1 MTFWALLVLILLLS
15 ALVAYLGDRVAKWA
29 GKRHFRFL
37 GLRPRQTATLVA
49 VLTGVGIALFSYL
62 GFLLVFR
69 EARETILEAQA
80 IREERDRLKGEREAL
95 LRLKEAMEAEAARA
109 LSELN
114 ALRAERKELLKAL
127 EEAEALKGRLM
138 AEARDLQ
145 AQVAALGKEKA
156 RLEEEKARLE
166 RERARLE
173 EEKARLAALL
183 LEREALLAE
192 KERALAERTQA
203 LKALEEAARRAEAEK
218 KRLEGERARLE
229 GDLALLQARLEE
241 AGRERQR
248 LQEELSALQGRLAET
263 QRSLAQAEARVRAL
277 LQQAEALE
285 GERGQLSQRLLR
297 LSQGLYL
304 GEVRLGAEE
313 GRATLE
319 RVAERRA
326 LLQGFRGAE
335 LLEGEVRGPGVAVLE
350 GAGYRDGRLLVRFR
364 FYPEKK
370 AFPAGAVLASATFRL
385 STPARHQE
393 VLERLGEEARR
404 RLLEAGFPPEYATFP
419 SPEELARGLALL
431 EGKRG
436 VARVGVVAAKDLWTT
451 ERPLLAYRLLGGP
464 PGPEV
469 PVPTQKVP

>member
-49 VLTGVGIALFSYL
+49 VMTGVGIALFSYL

-95 LRLKEAMEAEAARA
+95 LRAKEAMEAEAARA

-138 AEARDLQ
+138 AEARGLQ
-145 AQVAALGKEKA
+145 AQVAAPGKEKA

-166 RERARLE
+166 
-173 EEKARLAALL
+173 EEKTRLAALL
-183 LEREALLAE
+183 SEREALLAE
-192 KERALAERTQA
+192 KERALAERTEA
-203 LKALEEAARRAEAEK
+203 LKALEEALRKTAAEK
-218 KRLEGERARLE
+218 KRLEGEKGRLE
-229 GDLALLQARLEE
+229 ADLALLQARLEE
-241 AGRERQR
+241 ARRERQG
-248 LQEELSALQGRLAET
+248 LEEELSALRGRLAEA
-263 QRSLAQAEARVRAL
+263 QRSLAQAEERVRDL
-277 LQQAEALE
+277 LRQAEALA
-285 GERGQLSQRLLR
+285 GERGQLSERLLR

-326 LLQGFRGAE
+326 LLRGFREAE
-335 LLEGEVRGPGVAVLE
+335 LLEGEVRGPGLAVLE

-370 AFPAGAVLASATFRL
+370 AFAAGEVLASATFRL
-385 STPARHQE
+385 STQARHQE

-431 EGKRG
+431 QGRKG
-436 VARVGVVAAKDLWTT
+436 VVRLGVVAAKDLWTT
-451 ERPLLAYRLLGGP
+451 ERPLLAYQLLGGP

-469 PVPTQKVP
+469 PLPTQKVP

>member
-49 VLTGVGIALFSYL
+49 VMTGVGIALFSYL

-95 LRLKEAMEAEAARA
+95 LRAKEAMEAEAARA

-138 AEARDLQ
+138 AEARGLQ

-156 RLEEEKARLE
+156 RLEEEKT
-166 RERARLE
+166 
-173 EEKARLAALL
+173 RLAALL
-183 LEREALLAE
+183 SQREALLAE
-192 KERALAERTQA
+192 KKRALAERTGA
-203 LKALEEAARRAEAEK
+203 LKAMEEALRRTAAEK
-218 KRLEGERARLE
+218 KRLEGEKGRLE
-229 GDLALLQARLEE
+229 ADLALLQARLEE
-241 AGRERQR
+241 ARRERQG
-248 LQEELSALQGRLAET
+248 LEEELSALRGRLAEA
-263 QRSLAQAEARVRAL
+263 QRSLAQAEERVRGL
-277 LQQAEALE
+277 LRQAEALA
-285 GERGQLSQRLLR
+285 GERGQLSERLLR

-319 RVAERRA
+319 RVAERRT

-335 LLEGEVRGPGVAVLE
+335 LLEGEVRGPGLAVLE
-350 GAGYRDGRLLVRFR
+350 GAGYRDGKLLVRFR

-370 AFPAGAVLASATFRL
+370 AFAAGEVLASATFRL
-385 STPARHQE
+385 STQARHQE
-393 VLERLGEEARR
+393 ALERLGEEARR

-431 EGKRG
+431 QGRKG
-436 VARVGVVAAKDLWTT
+436 VVRLGVVAAKDLWTT
-451 ERPLLAYRLLGGP
+451 ERPLLAYQLLGGP

-469 PVPTQKVP
+469 PLPTQKVP

>member
-29 GKRHFRFL
+29 GKRHYRLF

-49 VLTGVGIALFSYL
+49 VMTGVGIALFSYL

-80 IREERDRLKGEREAL
+80 VREERDRLKGEREAL
-95 LRLKEAMEAEAARA
+95 LRVKEAMEAEAARA

-138 AEARDLQ
+138 AEARGLQ

-166 RERARLE
+166 
-173 EEKARLAALL
+173 EEKTRLAALL
-183 LEREALLAE
+183 SEREALLAE
-192 KERALAERTQA
+192 KERALAERTEA
-203 LKALEEAARRAEAEK
+203 LKALEEALRRTAAEK
-218 KRLEGERARLE
+218 KRLEGEKGRLE
-229 GDLALLQARLEE
+229 ADLAFLQARLEE
-241 AGRERQR
+241 ARRERQG
-248 LQEELSALQGRLAET
+248 LEEELSALRGRLAEA
-263 QRSLAQAEARVRAL
+263 QRSLAQAEERVRGL
-277 LQQAEALE
+277 LRQAEALA

-335 LLEGEVRGPGVAVLE
+335 LLEGEVRGPGLAVLE

-370 AFPAGAVLASATFRL
+370 AFAAGEVLASATFRL
-385 STPARHQE
+385 STQARHQE
-393 VLERLGEEARR
+393 ALERLGEEARR

-431 EGKRG
+431 QGRKG
-436 VARVGVVAAKDLWTT
+436 VVRLGVVAAKDLWTT
-451 ERPLLAYRLLGGP
+451 ERPLLAYQLLGGP
-464 PGPEV
+464 PGLEV
-469 PVPTQKVP
+469 PLPTQKVP

>member
-1 MTFWALLVLILLLS
+1 MTFWALLTLILLLS

-49 VLTGVGIALFSYL
+49 VMTGVGIALFSYL

-80 IREERDRLKGEREAL
+80 VREERDRLKGEREAL
-95 LRLKEAMEAEAARA
+95 LRAKEAMEAEAARA

-127 EEAEALKGRLM
+127 EEAEALKGRLR
-138 AEARDLQ
+138 AEARGLQ

-156 RLEEEKARLE
+156 RLEEEKT
-166 RERARLE
+166 
-173 EEKARLAALL
+173 RLAALL
-183 LEREALLAE
+183 SEREALLAE
-192 KERALAERTQA
+192 KERALAERTEA
-203 LKALEEAARRAEAEK
+203 LKALEEALRKTAAEK
-218 KRLEGERARLE
+218 KRLEGEKGRLE
-229 GDLALLQARLEE
+229 ADLALLQARLEE
-241 AGRERQR
+241 ARRERQG
-248 LQEELSALQGRLAET
+248 LEEELSALRGRLAEA
-263 QRSLAQAEARVRAL
+263 QRSLAQAEERVRGL
-277 LQQAEALE
+277 LRQAEALA
-285 GERGQLSQRLLR
+285 GERGQLSERLLR

-335 LLEGEVRGPGVAVLE
+335 LLEGEVRGPGLAVLE
-350 GAGYRDGRLLVRFR
+350 GAGYRDGKLLVRFR

-370 AFPAGAVLASATFRL
+370 GFAAGEVLASATFRL
-385 STPARHQE
+385 STQARHQE

-431 EGKRG
+431 QGRKG
-436 VARVGVVAAKDLWTT
+436 VVRLGVVAAKDLWTT
-451 ERPLLAYRLLGGP
+451 ERPLLAYQLLGGP

-469 PVPTQKVP
+469 PLPTQKVP

>member
-29 GKRHFRFL
+29 GKRHYRLF

-49 VLTGVGIALFSYL
+49 VMTGVGIALFSYL

-80 IREERDRLKGEREAL
+80 VREERDRLKGEREAL
-95 LRLKEAMEAEAARA
+95 LRAKEAMEAEAARA

-127 EEAEALKGRLM
+127 EEAEALKGRLR
-138 AEARDLQ
+138 AEARGLQ

-156 RLEEEKARLE
+156 RLEEEKT
-166 RERARLE
+166 
-173 EEKARLAALL
+173 RLAALL
-183 LEREALLAE
+183 SEKEAPLAE
-192 KERALAERTQA
+192 KERALAERTEA
-203 LKALEEAARRAEAEK
+203 LKALEEALRRTAAER
-218 KRLEGERARLE
+218 KRLEREKGRLE
-229 GDLALLQARLEE
+229 ADLALLQACLEE
-241 AGRERQR
+241 ARRERQG
-248 LQEELSALQGRLAET
+248 LEEELSALRGRLAEA
-263 QRSLAQAEARVRAL
+263 QGSLAQAEERVRDL
-277 LQQAEALE
+277 LRQAEALA
-285 GERGQLSQRLLR
+285 GERGQLSERLLR

-335 LLEGEVRGPGVAVLE
+335 LLEGEVRGPGLAVLE

-370 AFPAGAVLASATFRL
+370 AFAAGEVLASATFRL
-385 STPARHQE
+385 STQARHQE

-431 EGKRG
+431 QGRKG
-436 VARVGVVAAKDLWTT
+436 VVRLGVVAAKDLWTT
-451 ERPLLAYRLLGGP
+451 ERPLLAYQLLGGP

-469 PVPTQKVP
+469 PLPTQKVP

>member
-49 VLTGVGIALFSYL
+49 VMTGVGIALFSYL

-80 IREERDRLKGEREAL
+80 VREERDRLKGEREAL
-95 LRLKEAMEAEAARA
+95 LRAKEAMEAEAARA

-138 AEARDLQ
+138 AEARGLQ

-166 RERARLE
+166 
-173 EEKARLAALL
+173 EEKTRLAALL
-183 LEREALLAE
+183 SEKEALLAE
-192 KERALAERTQA
+192 KERALAERTEA
-203 LKALEEAARRAEAEK
+203 LKALEEALRKTAAEK
-218 KRLEGERARLE
+218 KRLEGEKGRLE
-229 GDLALLQARLEE
+229 ADIALLQARLEE
-241 AGRERQR
+241 ARRERQG
-248 LQEELSALQGRLAET
+248 LEEELSALRGRLAEA
-263 QRSLAQAEARVRAL
+263 QRSLAQAEERVRGL
-277 LQQAEALE
+277 LRQAEALA
-285 GERGQLSQRLLR
+285 GERGQLSERLLR

-335 LLEGEVRGPGVAVLE
+335 LLEGEVRGPGLAVLE

-370 AFPAGAVLASATFRL
+370 AFAAGEVLASATFRL
-385 STPARHQE
+385 STQARHQE

-431 EGKRG
+431 QGRKG
-436 VARVGVVAAKDLWTT
+436 VVRLGVVAAKDLWTT
-451 ERPLLAYRLLGGP
+451 ERPLLAYQLLGGP

-469 PVPTQKVP
+469 PLPTQKVP

>member
-49 VLTGVGIALFSYL
+49 VMTGVGIALFSYL

-80 IREERDRLKGEREAL
+80 VREERDRLKGEREAL
-95 LRLKEAMEAEAARA
+95 LRAKEAMEAEAARA

-138 AEARDLQ
+138 AEARGLQ

-166 RERARLE
+166 
-173 EEKARLAALL
+173 EEKTRLAALL
-183 LEREALLAE
+183 SEREALLAE
-192 KERALAERTQA
+192 KERALAERTEA
-203 LKALEEAARRAEAEK
+203 LKALEEASRRTAAER
-218 KRLEGERARLE
+218 KRLEGERGRLE
-229 GDLALLQARLEE
+229 ADIALLQARLEE
-241 AGRERQR
+241 ARRERQG
-248 LQEELSALQGRLAET
+248 LEEELSALRGRLAEA
-263 QRSLAQAEARVRAL
+263 QRSLAQAEERVRGL
-277 LQQAEALE
+277 LRQAEALA
-285 GERGQLSQRLLR
+285 GERGQLSERLLR

-335 LLEGEVRGPGVAVLE
+335 LLEGEVRGPGLAVLE

-370 AFPAGAVLASATFRL
+370 AFAAGEVLASATFRL
-385 STPARHQE
+385 STQARHQE

-431 EGKRG
+431 QGRKG
-436 VARVGVVAAKDLWTT
+436 VVRLGVVAAKDLWTT
-451 ERPLLAYRLLGGP
+451 ERPLLAYQLLGGP

-469 PVPTQKVP
+469 PLPTQKVP

>member
-1 MTFWALLVLILLLS
+1 MTFWALLTLILLLS

-49 VLTGVGIALFSYL
+49 VMTGVGIALFSYL

-80 IREERDRLKGEREAL
+80 VREERDRLKGEREAL
-95 LRLKEAMEAEAARA
+95 LRAKEAMEAEAARA

-127 EEAEALKGRLM
+127 EEAEALKGRLR
-138 AEARDLQ
+138 AEARGLQ

-156 RLEEEKARLE
+156 RLEEEKT
-166 RERARLE
+166 
-173 EEKARLAALL
+173 RLAALL
-183 LEREALLAE
+183 SEREALLAE
-192 KERALAERTQA
+192 KERALAERTGA
-203 LKALEEAARRAEAEK
+203 LKALEEALRKTAAERK
-218 KRLEGERARLE
+218 QLEGEKGRLE
-229 GDLALLQARLEE
+229 ADIALLQARLEE
-241 AGRERQR
+241 ARRERQG
-248 LQEELSALQGRLAET
+248 LEEELSALRGRLAEA
-263 QRSLAQAEARVRAL
+263 QRSLAQAEERVRGL
-277 LQQAEALE
+277 LRQAEALA
-285 GERGQLSQRLLR
+285 GERGQLSERLLR

-335 LLEGEVRGPGVAVLE
+335 LLEGEVRGPGLAVLE

-370 AFPAGAVLASATFRL
+370 AFAAGEVLASATFRL
-385 STPARHQE
+385 STQARHQE

-404 RLLEAGFPPEYATFP
+404 RLLEAGFPPEYATLP

-431 EGKRG
+431 QGRRG
-436 VARVGVVAAKDLWTT
+436 VVRLGVVAAKDLWTT
-451 ERPLLAYRLLGGP
+451 ERPLLAYQLLGGP

-469 PVPTQKVP
+469 PLPTQKVP

>member
-49 VLTGVGIALFSYL
+49 VMTGVGIALFSYL

-95 LRLKEAMEAEAARA
+95 LRAKEAMEAEAARA

-138 AEARDLQ
+138 AEARGLQ

-166 RERARLE
+166 
-173 EEKARLAALL
+173 EEKTRLAALL
-183 LEREALLAE
+183 SEREALLAE
-192 KERALAERTQA
+192 KERALAERTEA
-203 LKALEEAARRAEAEK
+203 LKALEEASRRTAAEK
-218 KRLEGERARLE
+218 KRLEGERGRLE
-229 GDLALLQARLEE
+229 ADLALLQARLEE
-241 AGRERQR
+241 ARRERQG
-248 LQEELSALQGRLAET
+248 LEEELSALRGRLAEA
-263 QRSLAQAEARVRAL
+263 QRSLAQAEERVRDL
-277 LQQAEALE
+277 LRQAEALA
-285 GERGQLSQRLLR
+285 GERGQLSERLLR

-335 LLEGEVRGPGVAVLE
+335 LLEGEVRGPGLAVLE

-370 AFPAGAVLASATFRL
+370 AFAAGEVLASATFRL
-385 STPARHQE
+385 STQARHQE

-431 EGKRG
+431 QGRKG
-436 VARVGVVAAKDLWTT
+436 VVRLGVVAAKDLWTT
-451 ERPLLAYRLLGGP
+451 ERPLLAYQLLGGP

-469 PVPTQKVP
+469 PLPTQKVP

>member
-29 GKRHFRFL
+29 GKRHFCLF

-49 VLTGVGIALFSYL
+49 VMTGVGIALFSYL

-95 LRLKEAMEAEAARA
+95 LRAKEAMEAEAARA

-138 AEARDLQ
+138 AEARGLQ

-166 RERARLE
+166 
-173 EEKARLAALL
+173 EEKTRLAALL
-183 LEREALLAE
+183 SEREALLAE
-192 KERALAERTQA
+192 KERALAERTEA
-203 LKALEEAARRAEAEK
+203 LKALEEALRKTAAEK
-218 KRLEGERARLE
+218 KRLEGEKGRLE
-229 GDLALLQARLEE
+229 ADLALLQARLEE
-241 AGRERQR
+241 ARRERQG
-248 LQEELSALQGRLAET
+248 LEEELSALRGRLAEA
-263 QRSLAQAEARVRAL
+263 QRSLAQAEERVRDL
-277 LQQAEALE
+277 LRQAEALA
-285 GERGQLSQRLLR
+285 GERGQLSERLLR

-335 LLEGEVRGPGVAVLE
+335 LLEGEVRGPGLAVLE
-350 GAGYRDGRLLVRFR
+350 GAGYRDGKLLVRFR

-370 AFPAGAVLASATFRL
+370 AFAAGEVLASATFRL
-385 STPARHQE
+385 STQARHQE

-431 EGKRG
+431 QGRKG
-436 VARVGVVAAKDLWTT
+436 VVRLGVVAAKDLWTT
-451 ERPLLAYRLLGGP
+451 ERPLLAYQLLGGP

-469 PVPTQKVP
+469 PLPTQKVP

>member
-49 VLTGVGIALFSYL
+49 VMTGVGIALFSYL

-95 LRLKEAMEAEAARA
+95 LRAKEAMEAEAARA

-138 AEARDLQ
+138 AEARGLQ

-156 RLEEEKARLE
+156 RLEEEKT
-166 RERARLE
+166 
-173 EEKARLAALL
+173 RLAALL
-183 LEREALLAE
+183 SQREALLAE
-192 KERALAERTQA
+192 KERALAERTGA
-203 LKALEEAARRAEAEK
+203 LKALEEALRRTAAEK
-218 KRLEGERARLE
+218 KRLEGEKGRLE
-229 GDLALLQARLEE
+229 ADLALLQARLEE
-241 AGRERQR
+241 ARRERQG
-248 LQEELSALQGRLAET
+248 LEEELYALRGRLAEA
-263 QRSLAQAEARVRAL
+263 QRSLAQAEERVRGL
-277 LQQAEALE
+277 LRQAEALA
-285 GERGQLSQRLLR
+285 GERGQLSERLLR

-335 LLEGEVRGPGVAVLE
+335 LLEGEVQGPGLAVLE

-370 AFPAGAVLASATFRL
+370 AFAAGEVLASATFRL
-385 STPARHQE
+385 STQARHQE

-431 EGKRG
+431 QGRKG
-436 VARVGVVAAKDLWTT
+436 VVRLGVVAAKDLWTT
-451 ERPLLAYRLLGGP
+451 ERPLLAYQLLGGP

-469 PVPTQKVP
+469 PLPTQKVP

>member
-49 VLTGVGIALFSYL
+49 VMTGVGIALFSYL

-80 IREERDRLKGEREAL
+80 VREERDRLKGEREAL
-95 LRLKEAMEAEAARA
+95 LRAKEAMEAEAARA

-138 AEARDLQ
+138 AEARGLQ

-166 RERARLE
+166 
-173 EEKARLAALL
+173 EEKTRLAALL
-183 LEREALLAE
+183 SEREALLAE
-192 KERALAERTQA
+192 KERALAERTEA
-203 LKALEEAARRAEAEK
+203 LKALEEALRKTAAEK
-218 KRLEGERARLE
+218 KRLEGEKGRLE
-229 GDLALLQARLEE
+229 ADIAILQARLEE
-241 AGRERQR
+241 ARRERQG
-248 LQEELSALQGRLAET
+248 LEEELSALRGRLAEA
-263 QRSLAQAEARVRAL
+263 QRSLAQAEERVRGL
-277 LQQAEALE
+277 LRQAEALA
-285 GERGQLSQRLLR
+285 GERGQLSERLLR

-335 LLEGEVRGPGVAVLE
+335 LLEGEVRGPGLAVLE

-370 AFPAGAVLASATFRL
+370 AFAAGEVLASATFRL
-385 STPARHQE
+385 STQARHQE

-431 EGKRG
+431 QGRKG
-436 VARVGVVAAKDLWTT
+436 VVRLGVVAAKDLWTT
-451 ERPLLAYRLLGGP
+451 ERPLLAYQLLGGP

-469 PVPTQKVP
+469 PLPTQKVP

>member
-29 GKRHFRFL
+29 GKRHYRLF

-49 VLTGVGIALFSYL
+49 VMTGVGIALFSYL

-95 LRLKEAMEAEAARA
+95 LRAKEAMEAEAARA

-114 ALRAERKELLKAL
+114 ALRVERKELLKVL
-127 EEAEALKGRLM
+127 EEAEALKGRLV
-138 AEARDLQ
+138 AEARGLQ

-156 RLEEEKARLE
+156 WLQ
-166 RERARLE
+166 

-183 LEREALLAE
+183 SQREALLAE
-192 KERALAERTQA
+192 KERALAERTRA
-203 LKALEEAARRAEAEK
+203 LKALEEALRKTAAEK
-218 KRLEGERARLE
+218 KRLEGEKGRLE
-229 GDLALLQARLEE
+229 ADLALLQARLEE
-241 AGRERQR
+241 ARRERQG
-248 LQEELSALQGRLAET
+248 LEEELSALRGRLAEA
-263 QRSLAQAEARVRAL
+263 QRSLAQAEGRVQGL
-277 LQQAEALE
+277 LRQAEALA
-285 GERGQLSQRLLR
+285 GERGQLSERLLR
-297 LSQGLYL
+297 LSERLYL

-335 LLEGEVRGPGVAVLE
+335 LLEGEVRGPGLAVLE

-370 AFPAGAVLASATFRL
+370 AFAAGEVLASAAFRL
-385 STPARHQE
+385 STQARHQE

-431 EGKRG
+431 QGRKG
-436 VARVGVVAAKDLWTT
+436 VVRLGVVAAKDLWTT
-451 ERPLLAYRLLGGP
+451 ERPLLAYQLLGGP

-469 PVPTQKVP
+469 PLPTQKVP

>member
-49 VLTGVGIALFSYL
+49 VMTGVGIALFSYL

-80 IREERDRLKGEREAL
+80 VREERDRLKGEREAL
-95 LRLKEAMEAEAARA
+95 LKAKEAMEAEAARA

-138 AEARDLQ
+138 AEARGLQ

-156 RLEEEKARLE
+156 RLGEEKT
-166 RERARLE
+166 
-173 EEKARLAALL
+173 RLAALL
-183 LEREALLAE
+183 SQREALLAE
-192 KERALAERTQA
+192 KERALAERTGA
-203 LKALEEAARRAEAEK
+203 LKALEEALGKTAAEK
-218 KRLEGERARLE
+218 KRLEREKGRLE
-229 GDLALLQARLEE
+229 ADIAILQARLEE
-241 AGRERQR
+241 ARRERQG
-248 LQEELSALQGRLAET
+248 LEEELSALRGRLAEV
-263 QRSLAQAEARVRAL
+263 QRSLAQAEERVRGL
-277 LQQAEALE
+277 LRQAEALA
-285 GERGQLSQRLLR
+285 GERGQLSERLLR

-335 LLEGEVRGPGVAVLE
+335 LLEGEVRGPGLAVLE

-370 AFPAGAVLASATFRL
+370 AFAAGEVLASATFRL
-385 STPARHQE
+385 STQARHQE
-393 VLERLGEEARR
+393 VLERLGGEVRR

-431 EGKRG
+431 QGRKG
-436 VARVGVVAAKDLWTT
+436 VVRLGVVAAKDLWTT
-451 ERPLLAYRLLGGP
+451 ERPLLAYQLLGGP

-469 PVPTQKVP
+469 PLPTQKVP

>member
-29 GKRHFRFL
+29 GKRHYRLF

-49 VLTGVGIALFSYL
+49 VMTGVGIALFSYL

-80 IREERDRLKGEREAL
+80 VREERDRLKGEREAL
-95 LRLKEAMEAEAARA
+95 LRAKEAMEAEAARA

-127 EEAEALKGRLM
+127 EEAEALKGRLV
-138 AEARDLQ
+138 AEARGLQ

-156 RLEEEKARLE
+156 RLEEEKARL
-166 RERARLE
+166 
-173 EEKARLAALL
+173 AALL
-183 LEREALLAE
+183 SQREALLAE
-192 KERALAERTQA
+192 KERALAERTEA
-203 LKALEEAARRAEAEK
+203 LKALEEALRRTAAEK
-218 KRLEGERARLE
+218 KRLEGEKGRLE
-229 GDLALLQARLEE
+229 ADLALLQARLEE
-241 AGRERQR
+241 ARRERQG
-248 LQEELSALQGRLAET
+248 LEEELSALRGRLAEA
-263 QRSLAQAEARVRAL
+263 QRSLAQAEERVRGL
-277 LQQAEALE
+277 LRQAEALA
-285 GERGQLSQRLLR
+285 GERGQLSERLLR

-335 LLEGEVRGPGVAVLE
+335 LLEGEVRGPGLAVLE

-370 AFPAGAVLASATFRL
+370 AFAAGEVLASATFRL
-385 STPARHQE
+385 STQARHQE

-431 EGKRG
+431 QGRKG
-436 VARVGVVAAKDLWTT
+436 VVRLGVVAAKDLWTT
-451 ERPLLAYRLLGGP
+451 ERPLLAYQLLGGP

-469 PVPTQKVP
+469 PLPTQKVP

>member
-1 MTFWALLVLILLLS
+1 MTFWVLLVLILLLS

-49 VLTGVGIALFSYL
+49 VMTGVGIALFSYL

-95 LRLKEAMEAEAARA
+95 LRAKEAMEAEAARA

-138 AEARDLQ
+138 AEARGLQ
-145 AQVAALGKEKA
+145 AQVASLGKEKA
-156 RLEEEKARLE
+156 RLEEEKT
-166 RERARLE
+166 
-173 EEKARLAALL
+173 RLAALL
-183 LEREALLAE
+183 SEREALLAE
-192 KERALAERTQA
+192 KERALAEKTGA
-203 LKALEEAARRAEAEK
+203 LKALEEASRRTAAEK
-218 KRLEGERARLE
+218 KRLEGEKGRLE
-229 GDLALLQARLEE
+229 ADIALLQARLEE
-241 AGRERQR
+241 ARRERQGFE
-248 LQEELSALQGRLAET
+248 EELSALRGRLAEA
-263 QRSLAQAEARVRAL
+263 QRSLAQAEERVRDL
-277 LQQAEALE
+277 LRQAEALA
-285 GERGQLSQRLLR
+285 GERGQLSERLLR

-335 LLEGEVRGPGVAVLE
+335 LLEGEVRGPGLVVLE
-350 GAGYRDGRLLVRFR
+350 GAGYWDGRLLVRFR

-370 AFPAGAVLASATFRL
+370 AFAAGEVLASATFRL
-385 STPARHQE
+385 STQARHQE

-404 RLLEAGFPPEYATFP
+404 KLLEAGFPPEYATFP

-431 EGKRG
+431 QGRKG
-436 VARVGVVAAKDLWTT
+436 VVRLGLVAAKDLWTT
-451 ERPLLAYRLLGGP
+451 ERPLLAYQLLGGP

-469 PVPTQKVP
+469 PLPTQKVP

>member
-49 VLTGVGIALFSYL
+49 VMTGVGIALFSYL

-80 IREERDRLKGEREAL
+80 VREERDRLKGEREAL
-95 LRLKEAMEAEAARA
+95 LRAKEAMEAEAARA

-138 AEARDLQ
+138 AEARGLQ

-166 RERARLE
+166 
-173 EEKARLAALL
+173 EEKTRLAALL
-183 LEREALLAE
+183 SEREALLAE
-192 KERALAERTQA
+192 KERALAERTEA
-203 LKALEEAARRAEAEK
+203 LKALEEALRKTAAEK
-218 KRLEGERARLE
+218 KRLEGEKGRLE
-229 GDLALLQARLEE
+229 ADIALLQARLEE
-241 AGRERQR
+241 ARRERQG
-248 LQEELSALQGRLAET
+248 LEEELSALRGRLAEA
-263 QRSLAQAEARVRAL
+263 QRSLAQAEERVRGL
-277 LQQAEALE
+277 LRQAEALA
-285 GERGQLSQRLLR
+285 GERGQLSERLLR

-335 LLEGEVRGPGVAVLE
+335 LLEGEVRGPGLAVLE

-370 AFPAGAVLASATFRL
+370 AFAAGEVLASATFRL
-385 STPARHQE
+385 STQARHQE

-431 EGKRG
+431 QGRKG
-436 VARVGVVAAKDLWTT
+436 VVRLGVVAAKDLWTT
-451 ERPLLAYRLLGGP
+451 ERPLLAYQLLGGP

-469 PVPTQKVP
+469 PLPTQKVP

>member
-49 VLTGVGIALFSYL
+49 VMTGVGIALFSYL

-95 LRLKEAMEAEAARA
+95 LRAKEAMEAEAARA

-114 ALRAERKELLKAL
+114 ALRTERKELLKAL
-127 EEAEALKGRLM
+127 EEAEALKGRLR
-138 AEARDLQ
+138 AEARGLQ

-156 RLEEEKARLE
+156 RLEEEKARL
-166 RERARLE
+166 
-173 EEKARLAALL
+173 AALL
-183 LEREALLAE
+183 SQREALLAE
-192 KERALAERTQA
+192 KERALAERTEA
-203 LKALEEAARRAEAEK
+203 LKALEEALRRTAAEK
-218 KRLEGERARLE
+218 KRLEGEKGRLE
-229 GDLALLQARLEE
+229 ADLALLQARLEE
-241 AGRERQR
+241 ARRERQG
-248 LQEELSALQGRLAET
+248 LEEELSALRGRLAEA
-263 QRSLAQAEARVRAL
+263 QRSLAQAEERVRGL
-277 LQQAEALE
+277 LRQAEALA
-285 GERGQLSQRLLR
+285 GERGQLSEKLLR

-335 LLEGEVRGPGVAVLE
+335 LLEGEVRGPGLAVLE

-370 AFPAGAVLASATFRL
+370 AFAAGEVLASATFRL
-385 STPARHQE
+385 STQARHQE

-431 EGKRG
+431 QGRKG
-436 VARVGVVAAKDLWTT
+436 VVRLGVVAAKDLWTT
-451 ERPLLAYRLLGGP
+451 ERPLLAYQLLGGP

-469 PVPTQKVP
+469 PLPTQKVP

>member
-49 VLTGVGIALFSYL
+49 VMTGVGIALFSYL

-80 IREERDRLKGEREAL
+80 VREERDRLKGEREAL
-95 LRLKEAMEAEAARA
+95 LKAKEAMEAEAARA

-138 AEARDLQ
+138 AEARGLQ

-156 RLEEEKARLE
+156 RLGEEKT
-166 RERARLE
+166 
-173 EEKARLAALL
+173 RLAALL
-183 LEREALLAE
+183 SQREALLAE
-192 KERALAERTQA
+192 KERALAERTGA
-203 LKALEEAARRAEAEK
+203 LKALEEALGKTAAEK
-218 KRLEGERARLE
+218 KRLEREKGRLE
-229 GDLALLQARLEE
+229 ADIAILQARLEE
-241 AGRERQR
+241 ARRERQG
-248 LQEELSALQGRLAET
+248 LEEELSALRGRLAEV
-263 QRSLAQAEARVRAL
+263 QRSLAQAEERVRGL
-277 LQQAEALE
+277 LRQAEALA
-285 GERGQLSQRLLR
+285 GERGQLSERLLR

-335 LLEGEVRGPGVAVLE
+335 LLEGEVRGPGLAVLE

-370 AFPAGAVLASATFRL
+370 AFAAGEVLASATFRL
-385 STPARHQE
+385 STQARHQE
-393 VLERLGEEARR
+393 VLERLGEEVRR

-431 EGKRG
+431 QGRKG
-436 VARVGVVAAKDLWTT
+436 VVRLGVVAAKDLWTT
-451 ERPLLAYRLLGGP
+451 ERPLLAYQLLGGP

-469 PVPTQKVP
+469 PLPTQKVP

>member
-49 VLTGVGIALFSYL
+49 VMTGVGIALFSYL

-80 IREERDRLKGEREAL
+80 VREERDRLKGEREAL
-95 LRLKEAMEAEAARA
+95 LRAKEAMEAEAARA

-138 AEARDLQ
+138 AEARGLQ

-166 RERARLE
+166 
-173 EEKARLAALL
+173 EEKTRLAALL
-183 LEREALLAE
+183 SEREALLAE
-192 KERALAERTQA
+192 KERALAERTEA
-203 LKALEEAARRAEAEK
+203 LKALEEALRKTAAEK
-218 KRLEGERARLE
+218 KRLEGEKGRLE
-229 GDLALLQARLEE
+229 ADLALLQARLEE
-241 AGRERQR
+241 GRRERQG
-248 LQEELSALQGRLAET
+248 LEEELSALRGRLAEA
-263 QRSLAQAEARVRAL
+263 QRSLAQAEERVRDL
-277 LQQAEALE
+277 LRQAEALA
-285 GERGQLSQRLLR
+285 GERGQLSERLLR

-335 LLEGEVRGPGVAVLE
+335 LLEGEVRGPGLAVLE

-370 AFPAGAVLASATFRL
+370 AFAAGEVLASATFRL
-385 STPARHQE
+385 STQARHQE

-431 EGKRG
+431 QGRKG
-436 VARVGVVAAKDLWTT
+436 VVRLGVVAAKDLWTT
-451 ERPLLAYRLLGGP
+451 ERPLLAYQLLGGP

-469 PVPTQKVP
+469 PLPTQKVP

>member
-49 VLTGVGIALFSYL
+49 VMTGVGIALFSYL

-80 IREERDRLKGEREAL
+80 VREERDRLKGEREAL
-95 LRLKEAMEAEAARA
+95 LRAKEAMEAEAARA

-156 RLEEEKARLE
+156 RLEEEKT
-166 RERARLE
+166 
-173 EEKARLAALL
+173 RLAALL
-183 LEREALLAE
+183 SEREAPLAE
-192 KERALAERTQA
+192 KERALAERTEA
-203 LKALEEAARRAEAEK
+203 LKALEEALRKTAVEK
-218 KRLEGERARLE
+218 KRLEGEKGRLE
-229 GDLALLQARLEE
+229 ADIALLQARLEE
-241 AGRERQR
+241 ARRERQG
-248 LQEELSALQGRLAET
+248 LEEELSALRGRLAEA
-263 QRSLAQAEARVRAL
+263 QRSLAQAEERVRGL
-277 LQQAEALE
+277 LRQAEALA
-285 GERGQLSQRLLR
+285 GERGQLSERLLR

-335 LLEGEVRGPGVAVLE
+335 LLEGEVRGPGLAVLE
-350 GAGYRDGRLLVRFR
+350 GAGYRDGKLLVRFR

-370 AFPAGAVLASATFRL
+370 AFAAGEVLASATFRL
-385 STPARHQE
+385 STQARHQE

-431 EGKRG
+431 QGRKG
-436 VARVGVVAAKDLWTT
+436 VVRLGVVAAKDLWTT
-451 ERPLLAYRLLGGP
+451 ERPLLAYQLLGGP

-469 PVPTQKVP
+469 PLPTQKVP

>member
-1 MTFWALLVLILLLS
+1 M
-15 ALVAYLGDRVAKWA
+15 
-29 GKRHFRFL
+29 
-37 GLRPRQTATLVA
+37 
-49 VLTGVGIALFSYL
+49 TGVGIALFSYL

-80 IREERDRLKGEREAL
+80 VREERDRLKGEREAL
-95 LRLKEAMEAEAARA
+95 LRAKEAMEAEAARA

-138 AEARDLQ
+138 AEARGLQ

-166 RERARLE
+166 
-173 EEKARLAALL
+173 EEKTRLAALL
-183 LEREALLAE
+183 SEREALLAE
-192 KERALAERTQA
+192 KERALAERTEA
-203 LKALEEAARRAEAEK
+203 LKVLEEASRKTAAEK
-218 KRLEGERARLE
+218 KRLEGEKGRLE
-229 GDLALLQARLEE
+229 ADIAILQARLEE
-241 AGRERQR
+241 ARRERQG
-248 LQEELSALQGRLAET
+248 LEEELSALRGRLAEA
-263 QRSLAQAEARVRAL
+263 QRSLAQAEERVRGL
-277 LQQAEALE
+277 LRQAEALA
-285 GERGQLSQRLLR
+285 GERGQLSERLLR

-335 LLEGEVRGPGVAVLE
+335 LLEGEVRGPGLAVLE

-370 AFPAGAVLASATFRL
+370 AFAAGEVLASATFRL
-385 STPARHQE
+385 STQARHQE

-431 EGKRG
+431 QGRKG
-436 VARVGVVAAKDLWTT
+436 VVRLGVVAAKDLWTT
-451 ERPLLAYRLLGGP
+451 ERPLLAYQLLGGP

-469 PVPTQKVP
+469 PLPTQKVP

>member
-1 MTFWALLVLILLLS
+1 MTFWALLTLILLLS

-29 GKRHFRFL
+29 GKRHFRLL

-49 VLTGVGIALFSYL
+49 VFTGVGIALFSYL
-62 GFLLVFR
+62 GFLLLFR

-114 ALRAERKELLKAL
+114 ALRAERKELLEAL
-127 EEAEALKGRLM
+127 ERVEAFRGRLEAEVGVLRG
-138 AEARDLQ
+138 
-145 AQVAALGKEKA
+145 QVAAL
-156 RLEEEKARLE
+156 EE
-166 RERARLE
+166 ERARLE
-173 EEKARLAALL
+173 KERSRLAALL
-183 LEREALLAE
+183 SEREEALSE
-192 KERALAERTQA
+192 KDRALAERTQA
-203 LKALEEAARRAEAEK
+203 LKALEEAARRAAAEK
-218 KRLEGERARLE
+218 KRLEGEKARLE
-229 GDLALLQARLEE
+229 ADLALLQARLEE
-241 AGRERQR
+241 TRREREA
-248 LQEELSALQGRLAET
+248 LQEELAALRDRLLQA

-285 GERGQLSQRLLR
+285 GERGQLSERLVR

-319 RVAERRA
+319 KVAERRA

-370 AFPAGAVLASATFRL
+370 AFPAGEVLASATFRL

-393 VLERLGEEARR
+393 VLERLGEEVRR

-469 PVPTQKVP
+469 PLPTQKVP

>member
-29 GKRHFRFL
+29 GKRHYRLF

-49 VLTGVGIALFSYL
+49 VMTGVGIALFSYL

-80 IREERDRLKGEREAL
+80 VWEERDRLKGEREAL
-95 LRLKEAMEAEAARA
+95 LRVKEAMEAEAARA

-127 EEAEALKGRLM
+127 EEAEALKGRLR
-138 AEARDLQ
+138 AEARGLQ

-156 RLEEEKARLE
+156 RLEEEKT
-166 RERARLE
+166 
-173 EEKARLAALL
+173 RLAVLL
-183 LEREALLAE
+183 SQREALLAE
-192 KERALAERTQA
+192 RERALAERTGA
-203 LKALEEAARRAEAEK
+203 LKALEEALRKTAAEK
-218 KRLEGERARLE
+218 KRLEGEKGRLE
-229 GDLALLQARLEE
+229 ADLAFLQARLEE
-241 AGRERQR
+241 ARRERQG
-248 LQEELSALQGRLAET
+248 LEEELSALQGRLAEA
-263 QRSLAQAEARVRAL
+263 QRSLAQAEERVRDL
-277 LQQAEALE
+277 LRQAEALA
-285 GERGQLSQRLLR
+285 GERGQLSERLLR

-335 LLEGEVRGPGVAVLE
+335 LLEGEVRGPGLAVLE

-370 AFPAGAVLASATFRL
+370 AFAAGEVLASATFRL
-385 STPARHQE
+385 STQARHQE
-393 VLERLGEEARR
+393 ALERLGEEVRR

-431 EGKRG
+431 QGRKG
-436 VARVGVVAAKDLWTT
+436 VVRLGVVAAKDLWTT
-451 ERPLLAYRLLGGP
+451 ERPLLAYQLLEGP
-464 PGPEV
+464 PDPEV
-469 PVPTQKVP
+469 PLPTQKVP

>member
-62 GFLLVFR
+62 TFLLVFR
-69 EARETILEAQA
+69 EARETILQAQA

-95 LRLKEAMEAEAARA
+95 LGLKEAMEAEAARA

-114 ALRAERKELLKAL
+114 ALRAERKELLEAL
-127 EEAEALKGRLM
+127 EQAEALRGRLEAEAK
-138 AEARDLQ
+138 ELQ
-145 AQVAALGKEKA
+145 AQVAALEKE
-156 RLEEEKARLE
+156 RL
-166 RERARLE
+166 RLE

-183 LEREALLAE
+183 SEREALLRE
-192 KERALAERTQA
+192 KERALAGRTQA
-203 LKALEEAARRAEAEK
+203 LRVLEEAARKAGAEK
-218 KRLEGERARLE
+218 KQLEGEKTRLE
-229 GDLALLQARLEE
+229 ADLSFLQARLEE
-241 AGRERQR
+241 ARRERQA
-248 LQEELSALQGRLAET
+248 LQEELAALRERLGQA

-277 LQQAEALE
+277 LQQAEVLE

-370 AFPAGAVLASATFRL
+370 AFPAGEVLASATFRL
-385 STPARHQE
+385 STQARHQE
-393 VLERLGEEARR
+393 ALERLGEEARR

-436 VARVGVVAAKDLWTT
+436 VVRVGVVAAKDLWTT

-469 PVPTQKVP
+469 PLPTQKVP

>member
-29 GKRHFRFL
+29 GKRHYRLF

-49 VLTGVGIALFSYL
+49 VMTGVGIALFSYL

-80 IREERDRLKGEREAL
+80 VREERDRLKGEREAL
-95 LRLKEAMEAEAARA
+95 LRAKEAMEAEAARA

-138 AEARDLQ
+138 AEARGLQ

-166 RERARLE
+166 
-173 EEKARLAALL
+173 EEKTRLAALL
-183 LEREALLAE
+183 SEREALLAE
-192 KERALAERTQA
+192 KERALAERTGA
-203 LKALEEAARRAEAEK
+203 LKALEEALRKTAAEK
-218 KRLEGERARLE
+218 KRLEGEKGRLE
-229 GDLALLQARLEE
+229 ADLALLQARLEE
-241 AGRERQR
+241 ARRERQG
-248 LQEELSALQGRLAET
+248 LEEELSALRGRLAEA
-263 QRSLAQAEARVRAL
+263 QRSLAQAEERVRGL
-277 LQQAEALE
+277 LRQAEALA
-285 GERGQLSQRLLR
+285 GERGQLSERLLR

-335 LLEGEVRGPGVAVLE
+335 LLEGEVRGPGLAVLE

-370 AFPAGAVLASATFRL
+370 AFAAGEVLASATFRL
-385 STPARHQE
+385 STQARHQE

-431 EGKRG
+431 QGRKG
-436 VARVGVVAAKDLWTT
+436 VVRLGVVAAKDLWTT
-451 ERPLLAYRLLGGP
+451 ERPLLAYQLLGGP

-469 PVPTQKVP
+469 PLPTQKVP

>member
-49 VLTGVGIALFSYL
+49 VMTGVGIALFSYL

-80 IREERDRLKGEREAL
+80 VREERDRLKGEREAL
-95 LRLKEAMEAEAARA
+95 LRAKEAMEAEAARA

-138 AEARDLQ
+138 AEARGLQ

-166 RERARLE
+166 
-173 EEKARLAALL
+173 EEKTRLAALL
-183 LEREALLAE
+183 SEREALLAE
-192 KERALAERTQA
+192 KERALAERTEA
-203 LKALEEAARRAEAEK
+203 LKALEEALRKTAAEK
-218 KRLEGERARLE
+218 KRLEGEKGRLE
-229 GDLALLQARLEE
+229 ADLAILQARLEE
-241 AGRERQR
+241 ARRERQG
-248 LQEELSALQGRLAET
+248 LEEELSALRGRLAEA
-263 QRSLAQAEARVRAL
+263 QRSLAQAEERVRDL
-277 LQQAEALE
+277 LRQAEALA
-285 GERGQLSQRLLR
+285 GERGQLSERLLR
-297 LSQGLYL
+297 LSQGLHL

-335 LLEGEVRGPGVAVLE
+335 LLEGEVRGPGLAVLE

-370 AFPAGAVLASATFRL
+370 AFAAGEVLASATFRL
-385 STPARHQE
+385 STQARHQE

-431 EGKRG
+431 QGRKG
-436 VARVGVVAAKDLWTT
+436 VVRLGVVAAKDLWTT
-451 ERPLLAYRLLGGP
+451 ERPLLAYQLLGGP

-469 PVPTQKVP
+469 PLPTQKVP

>member
-29 GKRHFRFL
+29 GKRHYRLF

-49 VLTGVGIALFSYL
+49 VMTGVGIALFSYL

-80 IREERDRLKGEREAL
+80 VREERDRLKGEREAL
-95 LRLKEAMEAEAARA
+95 LRAKEAMEAEAARA

-138 AEARDLQ
+138 AEARGLQ

-166 RERARLE
+166 
-173 EEKARLAALL
+173 EEKTRLAALL
-183 LEREALLAE
+183 SEREAPLAE
-192 KERALAERTQA
+192 KERALAERTEA
-203 LKALEEAARRAEAEK
+203 LKALEEALRRTAAEK
-218 KRLEGERARLE
+218 KRLEGEKGRLE
-229 GDLALLQARLEE
+229 ADLAFLQARLEE
-241 AGRERQR
+241 ARRERQG
-248 LQEELSALQGRLAET
+248 LEEELSALRGRLAEA
-263 QRSLAQAEARVRAL
+263 QRSLAQAEERVRGL
-277 LQQAEALE
+277 LRQAEALA
-285 GERGQLSQRLLR
+285 GERGQLSERLLR

-335 LLEGEVRGPGVAVLE
+335 LLEGEVRGPGLAVLE

-370 AFPAGAVLASATFRL
+370 AFAAGEVLASATFRL
-385 STPARHQE
+385 STQARHQE

-431 EGKRG
+431 QGRKG
-436 VARVGVVAAKDLWTT
+436 VVRLGVVAAKDLWTT
-451 ERPLLAYRLLGGP
+451 ERPLLAYQLLGGP

-469 PVPTQKVP
+469 PLPTQKVP

>member
-1 MTFWALLVLILLLS
+1 MTFWALLTLILLLS

-49 VLTGVGIALFSYL
+49 VMTGVGIALFSYL

-95 LRLKEAMEAEAARA
+95 LRAKEAMEAEAARA

-138 AEARDLQ
+138 AEARGLQ

-166 RERARLE
+166 
-173 EEKARLAALL
+173 EEKTRLAALL
-183 LEREALLAE
+183 SEREALLAE
-192 KERALAERTQA
+192 KERALAERTEA
-203 LKALEEAARRAEAEK
+203 LKALEEALRKTAAEK
-218 KRLEGERARLE
+218 KRLEGEKGRLE
-229 GDLALLQARLEE
+229 ADLALLQARLEE
-241 AGRERQR
+241 ARRERQG
-248 LQEELSALQGRLAET
+248 LEEELSALRGRLAEA
-263 QRSLAQAEARVRAL
+263 QRSLAQAEERVRDL
-277 LQQAEALE
+277 LRQAEALA
-285 GERGQLSQRLLR
+285 GERGQLSERLLR

-335 LLEGEVRGPGVAVLE
+335 LLEGEVRGPGLAVLE

-370 AFPAGAVLASATFRL
+370 AFAAGEVLASATFRL
-385 STPARHQE
+385 STQARHQE

-431 EGKRG
+431 QGRKG
-436 VARVGVVAAKDLWTT
+436 VVRLGVVAAKDLWTT
-451 ERPLLAYRLLGGP
+451 ERPLLAYQLLGGP

-469 PVPTQKVP
+469 PLPTQKVP

>member
-49 VLTGVGIALFSYL
+49 VMTGVGIALFSYL

-80 IREERDRLKGEREAL
+80 VREERDRLKGEREAL
-95 LRLKEAMEAEAARA
+95 LRAKEAMEAEAARA

-138 AEARDLQ
+138 AEARGLQ
-145 AQVAALGKEKA
+145 AQVAALGKGKA
-156 RLEEEKARLE
+156 RLEEEKT
-166 RERARLE
+166 
-173 EEKARLAALL
+173 RLAALL
-183 LEREALLAE
+183 SEKEAPLAE
-192 KERALAERTQA
+192 KERALAERTEA
-203 LKALEEAARRAEAEK
+203 LKALEEALRRTAAEK
-218 KRLEGERARLE
+218 KRLEGEKGRLE
-229 GDLALLQARLEE
+229 ADIALLQARLEE
-241 AGRERQR
+241 ARRERQG
-248 LQEELSALQGRLAET
+248 LEEELSALRGRLAEA
-263 QRSLAQAEARVRAL
+263 QRSLAQAEERVRGL
-277 LQQAEALE
+277 LRQAEALA
-285 GERGQLSQRLLR
+285 GERGQLSERLLR

-335 LLEGEVRGPGVAVLE
+335 LLEGEVRGPGLAVLE

-370 AFPAGAVLASATFRL
+370 AFAAGEVLASDTFRL
-385 STPARHQE
+385 STQARHQE

-431 EGKRG
+431 QGRKG
-436 VARVGVVAAKDLWTT
+436 VVRLGVVAAKDLWTT
-451 ERPLLAYRLLGGP
+451 ERPLLAYQLLGGP

-469 PVPTQKVP
+469 PLPTQKVP

>member
-49 VLTGVGIALFSYL
+49 VMTGVGIALFSYL

-80 IREERDRLKGEREAL
+80 VREERDRLKGEREAL
-95 LRLKEAMEAEAARA
+95 LRAKEAMEAEAARA

-138 AEARDLQ
+138 AEARGLQ

-156 RLEEEKARLE
+156 RLEEEKT
-166 RERARLE
+166 
-173 EEKARLAALL
+173 RLAALL
-183 LEREALLAE
+183 SEKEALLAE
-192 KERALAERTQA
+192 KERALAERTGA
-203 LKALEEAARRAEAEK
+203 LKALEEALGKTAAEK
-218 KRLEGERARLE
+218 KRLEREKGRLE
-229 GDLALLQARLEE
+229 ADIAILQARLEE
-241 AGRERQR
+241 ARRERQG
-248 LQEELSALQGRLAET
+248 LEEELSALRGRLAEA
-263 QRSLAQAEARVRAL
+263 QRSLAQAEERVRGL
-277 LQQAEALE
+277 LRQAEALA
-285 GERGQLSQRLLR
+285 GERGQLSERLLR

-335 LLEGEVRGPGVAVLE
+335 LLEGEVRGPGLAVLE

-370 AFPAGAVLASATFRL
+370 AFAAGEVLASATFRL
-385 STPARHQE
+385 STQARHQE
-393 VLERLGEEARR
+393 VLERLGGEVRR

-431 EGKRG
+431 QGRKG
-436 VARVGVVAAKDLWTT
+436 VVRLGVVAAKDLWTT
-451 ERPLLAYRLLGGP
+451 ERPLLAYQLLGGP

-469 PVPTQKVP
+469 PLPTQKVP

>member
-1 MTFWALLVLILLLS
+1 M
-15 ALVAYLGDRVAKWA
+15 
-29 GKRHFRFL
+29 
-37 GLRPRQTATLVA
+37 
-49 VLTGVGIALFSYL
+49 TGVGIALFSYL

-95 LRLKEAMEAEAARA
+95 LRAKEAMEAEAARA

-166 RERARLE
+166 
-173 EEKARLAALL
+173 EEKTRLAALL
-183 LEREALLAE
+183 SEKEALLAE
-192 KERALAERTQA
+192 KERALAERTEA
-203 LKALEEAARRAEAEK
+203 LKALEEALRKTAAEK
-218 KRLEGERARLE
+218 KRLEGEKGRLE
-229 GDLALLQARLEE
+229 ADLAILQARLEE
-241 AGRERQR
+241 ARRERQG
-248 LQEELSALQGRLAET
+248 LEEELSALRGRLAEA
-263 QRSLAQAEARVRAL
+263 QRSLAQAEERVRGL
-277 LQQAEALE
+277 LRQAEALA
-285 GERGQLSQRLLR
+285 GERGQLSERLLR

-335 LLEGEVRGPGVAVLE
+335 LLEGEVRGPGLAVLE

-370 AFPAGAVLASATFRL
+370 AFAAGEVLASATFRL
-385 STPARHQE
+385 STQARHQE

-431 EGKRG
+431 QGRKG
-436 VARVGVVAAKDLWTT
+436 VVRLGVVAAKDLWTT
-451 ERPLLAYRLLGGP
+451 ERPLLAYQLLGGP

-469 PVPTQKVP
+469 PLPTQKVP

>member
-49 VLTGVGIALFSYL
+49 VMTGVGIALFSYL

-80 IREERDRLKGEREAL
+80 VREERDRLKGEREAL
-95 LRLKEAMEAEAARA
+95 LRAKEAMEAEAARA

-127 EEAEALKGRLM
+127 EEAEALKGRLR
-138 AEARDLQ
+138 AEARGLQ

-156 RLEEEKARLE
+156 RLEEEKT
-166 RERARLE
+166 
-173 EEKARLAALL
+173 RLAALL
-183 LEREALLAE
+183 SEREALLAE
-192 KERALAERTQA
+192 KERALAERTEA
-203 LKALEEAARRAEAEK
+203 LKALEEALRKTAAEK
-218 KRLEGERARLE
+218 KRLEGEKGRLE
-229 GDLALLQARLEE
+229 ADLALLQARLEE
-241 AGRERQR
+241 ARRERQG
-248 LQEELSALQGRLAET
+248 LEEELSALRGRLAEA
-263 QRSLAQAEARVRAL
+263 QRSLAQAEERVRGL
-277 LQQAEALE
+277 LRQAEALA
-285 GERGQLSQRLLR
+285 GERGQLSERLLR

-335 LLEGEVRGPGVAVLE
+335 LLEGEVRGPGLAVLE
-350 GAGYRDGRLLVRFR
+350 GAGYRDGKLLVRFR

-370 AFPAGAVLASATFRL
+370 GFAAGEVLASATFRL
-385 STPARHQE
+385 STQARHQE

-431 EGKRG
+431 QGRKG
-436 VARVGVVAAKDLWTT
+436 VVRLGVVAAKDLWTT
-451 ERPLLAYRLLGGP
+451 ERPLLAYQLLGGP

-469 PVPTQKVP
+469 PLPTQKVP

>member
-49 VLTGVGIALFSYL
+49 VMTGVGIALFSYL

-95 LRLKEAMEAEAARA
+95 LRAKEAMEAEAARA

-138 AEARDLQ
+138 AEARGLQ

-166 RERARLE
+166 
-173 EEKARLAALL
+173 EEKTRLAALL
-183 LEREALLAE
+183 SEKEALLAE
-192 KERALAERTQA
+192 KERALAERTGV
-203 LKALEEAARRAEAEK
+203 LKALEEALRKTAAEK
-218 KRLEGERARLE
+218 KRLEREKGRLE
-229 GDLALLQARLEE
+229 ADIAILQARLEE
-241 AGRERQR
+241 ARRERQG
-248 LQEELSALQGRLAET
+248 LEEELSALRGRLAEA
-263 QRSLAQAEARVRAL
+263 QRSLAQAEERVRGL
-277 LQQAEALE
+277 LRQAEALA
-285 GERGQLSQRLLR
+285 GERGQLSERLLR

-335 LLEGEVRGPGVAVLE
+335 LLEGEVRGPGLAVLE

-370 AFPAGAVLASATFRL
+370 GFAAGEVLASATFRL
-385 STPARHQE
+385 STQARHQE

-431 EGKRG
+431 QGRKG
-436 VARVGVVAAKDLWTT
+436 VVRLGVVAAKDLWTT
-451 ERPLLAYRLLGGP
+451 ERPLLAYQLLGGP

-469 PVPTQKVP
+469 PLPTQKVP

>member
-29 GKRHFRFL
+29 GKRHFRLL

-62 GFLLVFR
+62 TFLLVFR
-69 EARETILEAQA
+69 EARETILQAQA

-95 LRLKEAMEAEAARA
+95 LGLKEAMEAEAARA

-114 ALRAERKELLKAL
+114 ALRAERKELLEAL
-127 EEAEALKGRLM
+127 EQAEALRGRLEAEAK
-138 AEARDLQ
+138 ELQ
-145 AQVAALGKEKA
+145 AQVAALEKE
-156 RLEEEKARLE
+156 RL
-166 RERARLE
+166 RLE

-183 LEREALLAE
+183 SEREALLRE
-192 KERALAERTQA
+192 KERALAGRTQA
-203 LKALEEAARRAEAEK
+203 LRVLEEAARKAEAEK
-218 KRLEGERARLE
+218 KQLEGEKTRLE
-229 GDLALLQARLEE
+229 ADLSFLQARLEE
-241 AGRERQR
+241 ARRERQA
-248 LQEELSALQGRLAET
+248 LQEELAALRERLGQA

-335 LLEGEVRGPGVAVLE
+335 LLEGEARGPGVAVLE

-370 AFPAGAVLASATFRL
+370 AFPAGEVLASATFRL

-393 VLERLGEEARR
+393 VLERLGEEVRR

-469 PVPTQKVP
+469 PLPTQEVP

>member
-29 GKRHFRFL
+29 GKRHYRLF

-49 VLTGVGIALFSYL
+49 VMTGVGIALFSYL

-95 LRLKEAMEAEAARA
+95 LRAKEAMEAEAARA

-114 ALRAERKELLKAL
+114 ALRTERKELLKAL
-127 EEAEALKGRLM
+127 EEAEALKGRLR
-138 AEARDLQ
+138 AEARGLQ

-156 RLEEEKARLE
+156 RLEEEKARL
-166 RERARLE
+166 
-173 EEKARLAALL
+173 AALL
-183 LEREALLAE
+183 SQREALLAE
-192 KERALAERTQA
+192 KERALAERTEA
-203 LKALEEAARRAEAEK
+203 LKALEEALRRTAAEK
-218 KRLEGERARLE
+218 KRLEGEKGRLE
-229 GDLALLQARLEE
+229 ADLALLQARLEE
-241 AGRERQR
+241 ARRERQG
-248 LQEELSALQGRLAET
+248 LEEELSALRGRLAEA
-263 QRSLAQAEARVRAL
+263 QRSLAQAEERVRGL
-277 LQQAEALE
+277 LRQAEALA
-285 GERGQLSQRLLR
+285 GERGQLSERLLR

-335 LLEGEVRGPGVAVLE
+335 LLEGEVRGPGLAVLE

-370 AFPAGAVLASATFRL
+370 AFAAGEVLASATFRL
-385 STPARHQE
+385 STQARHQE

-431 EGKRG
+431 QGRKG
-436 VARVGVVAAKDLWTT
+436 VVRLGVVAAKDLWTT
-451 ERPLLAYRLLGGP
+451 ERPLLAYQLLGGP

-469 PVPTQKVP
+469 PLPTQKVP

>member
-29 GKRHFRFL
+29 GKRHYRLF

-49 VLTGVGIALFSYL
+49 VMTGVGIALFSYL

-80 IREERDRLKGEREAL
+80 VREERDRLKGEREAL
-95 LRLKEAMEAEAARA
+95 LRAKEAMEAEAARA

-114 ALRAERKELLKAL
+114 ALRTERKELLKAL
-127 EEAEALKGRLM
+127 EEAEALKGRLV
-138 AEARDLQ
+138 AEARGLQ

-156 RLEEEKARLE
+156 RLEEEKARL
-166 RERARLE
+166 
-173 EEKARLAALL
+173 AALL
-183 LEREALLAE
+183 SQREALLAE
-192 KERALAERTQA
+192 KERALAERTGA
-203 LKALEEAARRAEAEK
+203 LKALEEALRRTAAEK
-218 KRLEGERARLE
+218 KRLEREKGRLE
-229 GDLALLQARLEE
+229 ADLALLQARLEE
-241 AGRERQR
+241 ARRERQG
-248 LQEELSALQGRLAET
+248 LEEELSALRGRLAEA
-263 QRSLAQAEARVRAL
+263 QRSLAQAEGRVRGL
-277 LQQAEALE
+277 LRQAEALA
-285 GERGQLSQRLLR
+285 GERGQLSERLLR

-335 LLEGEVRGPGVAVLE
+335 LLEGEVRGPGLAVLE

-370 AFPAGAVLASATFRL
+370 AFAAGEVLASATFRL
-385 STPARHQE
+385 STQARHQE
-393 VLERLGEEARR
+393 ALERLGEEARR

-431 EGKRG
+431 QGRRG
-436 VARVGVVAAKDLWTT
+436 VVRLGVVAAKDLWTT
-451 ERPLLAYRLLGGP
+451 ERPLLAYQLLGGP

-469 PVPTQKVP
+469 PLPTQKVP

>member
-1 MTFWALLVLILLLS
+1 MTFWALLTLILLLS

-49 VLTGVGIALFSYL
+49 VMTGVGIALFSYL

-80 IREERDRLKGEREAL
+80 VREERDRLKGEREAL
-95 LRLKEAMEAEAARA
+95 LRAKEAMEAEAARA

-138 AEARDLQ
+138 AEARGLQ

-166 RERARLE
+166 
-173 EEKARLAALL
+173 EEKTRLAALL
-183 LEREALLAE
+183 SEREALLAE
-192 KERALAERTQA
+192 KERALAERTEA
-203 LKALEEAARRAEAEK
+203 LKALEEASRRTAAEK
-218 KRLEGERARLE
+218 KRLEREKGRLE
-229 GDLALLQARLEE
+229 ADLALLQARLEE
-241 AGRERQR
+241 ARRERQG
-248 LQEELSALQGRLAET
+248 LEEELSALRGRLAEA
-263 QRSLAQAEARVRAL
+263 QRSLAQAEERVRDL
-277 LQQAEALE
+277 LRQAEALA
-285 GERGQLSQRLLR
+285 GERGQLSERLLR

-335 LLEGEVRGPGVAVLE
+335 LLEGEVRGPGLAVLE

-370 AFPAGAVLASATFRL
+370 AFAAGEVLASATFRL
-385 STPARHQE
+385 STQARHQE

-431 EGKRG
+431 QGRKG
-436 VARVGVVAAKDLWTT
+436 VVRLGVVAAKDLWTT
-451 ERPLLAYRLLGGP
+451 ERPLLAYQLLGGP

-469 PVPTQKVP
+469 PLPTQKVP